1 MSGGEHTSLAQRW
14 LGEGELRSGSIRQLW
29 QWLADPAQANAARL
43 RFVGPS
49 RAVSRGKALQAAP
62 AKPDPVA
69 EWLPLIAR
77 LLNLEPRASSRGRH
91 AAVRHETP
99 AEASGPDPQEAG
111 AGRDGSQAAPT
122 LVLAVLRGLLLD
134 LLATGDR
141 ARVQRAFDVF
151 ASGLEAISDAARNG

>member
-14 LGEGELRSGSIRQLW
+14 LGEGELRAGSIRQLW
-29 QWLADPAQANAARL
+29 QWLADPAQADAARL
-43 RFVGPS
+43 HFVGPS
-49 RAVSRGKALQAAP
+49 RVVSRGKGLQAP
-62 AKPDPVA
+62 PKPDPVA

-77 LLNLEPRASSRGRH
+77 LLDLEPRASSRGRH

-99 AEASGPDPQEAG
+99 TEASGQDPQEAG
-111 AGRDGSQAAPT
+111 TGRDGSQAAPT

-134 LLATGDR
+134 LLATGDQ

-151 ASGLEAISDAARNG
+151 ASGLEAISDAARND